1 MPTVGDEEFAYT
13 PEGEAAAEDFAEATG
28 QDVISSYDAG
38 GRVERIQ
45 GYGDE
50 VAEVNTPAIG
60 EIKVGQGYKDG
71 GKVPKDTPLIKSRR
85 DRKKDVA
92 KARKKFYKQD
102 LTKRSFRLMKEF
114 KKLGKTKSTRRG
126 IDDYKDEVKTYRP
139 SNEPVKTYRPPV
151 KKKK

>member
-1 MPTVGDEEFAYT
+1 MPNVGDEEFAYT

-92 KARKKFYKQD
+92 KVRKKFYKQD
-102 LTKRSFRLMKEF
+102 LTKENFQLMKDF
-114 KKLGKTKSTRRG
+114 LNIGKTQSTKRG
-126 IDDYKDEVKTYRP
+126 VTTYKPQVK
-139 SNEPVKTYRPPV
+139 N
-151 KKKK
+151 KK